1 MENRIK
7 GIRTAAL
14 TMLASSALCFLW
26 SVTSVYAADVELDLT
41 KGDIE
46 ISSDGYRQG
55 DGKKK
60 TGPASGDGYIITT
73 NGKETDHVVTVTS
86 GKKHD
91 IMFDEV
97 EINTASGGGYNPLY
111 IAPDAKAALTLKGE
125 NILHSGGY
133 AAIAV
138 PEGASV
144 EITSQR
150 GGTLEAR
157 TDTPDSGSGIGGTSK
172 DNGGKDTKNTN
183 CGTIK
188 ISGGRISATKIGGTG
203 GGSLVSD
210 KGGTAWID
218 AGSVSAG
225 KDGFTSGV
233 LFEGNAG
240 QVYGTYTLNKE
251 DLSVP
256 VNKVLTIANGQT
268 LSIPSAYSLA
278 LDGNLMN
285 NGTLRIG
292 SADCLTGNGYIGG
305 DGAFYLL
312 SGMTENMFSV
322 PDRMLY
328 ATGEDHTEYVKKYIE
343 DSIRIDGTV
352 VVRNRIFNRTKS
364 DEWEMEISPAEVVE
378 KGTYT
383 VTFTNPEDGDDQVSK
398 TFEVLDAG
406 EMTGISLTTPPK
418 KTAYTYGERFDR
430 TGMVVTVAYSSGATK
445 AASNNKVGIKE
456 GGLRVG
462 QTAVTLVYKE
472 NGKEAA
478 CSLGVSVSPRE
489 IDVTKINWEE
499 KTDSSYEYDGTE
511 KTLKVKAD
519 LPEGLKVSVGGTVS
533 ATEVGTYGVTVD
545 FFLEEGYE
553 GNYVI
558 AGPASAAKEWTIT
571 PKRLEWDTG
580 DLEVVGNIRDNDVS
594 IYGDLRVEG
603 YLPADQ
609 DDENLPVSF
618 STDLIAGVS
627 SKEPGNDQEIRLIWK
642 DENRKYSLGDSP
654 AAKNYAL
661 PEELPVVFGII
672 NDVVKKPVPHGVAVV
687 KGRMYRLD
695 LETGV
700 SRVPERLGRIP
711 DYDTPSEIEKG
722 LIGAV
727 MKQDIRQ
734 TYIYTYDPTL
744 MRKNQDA
751 AEWEHADTDEV
762 SSDGLTIKI
771 PYPKGVGMNSH
782 KCVVAYIYPNT
793 IDGTEAGTI
802 IYPDITK
809 TEDGIE
815 FVVLACAPVAVGF
828 KEAPEEKPS
837 FWESLFSRDK

>member
-14 TMLASSALCFLW
+14 TIFASSALCFLW
-26 SVTSVYAADVELDLT
+26 SVTSVYAADVELDLA

-133 AAIAV
+133 AAVAV

-144 EITSQR
+144 EITAQR

-157 TDTPDSGSGIGGTSK
+157 TDVPDSGSGIGGTSK
-172 DNGGKDTKNTN
+172 DNGGRDTKNTN

-210 KGGTAWID
+210 KDGTAWID

-225 KDGFTSGV
+225 KDGFISGV

-251 DLSVP
+251 DLSIP

-268 LSIPSAYSLA
+268 LTISSAYSLA

-305 DGAFYLL
+305 DGAFYIL

-328 ATGEDHTEYVKKYIE
+328 GTGEDHTEYVKKYIE

-364 DEWEMEISPAEVVE
+364 DEWKMEISPAEVVE

-430 TGMVVTVAYSSGATK
+430 TGMVVTVTYSSGATK
-445 AASNNKVGIKE
+445 AASNNKIGIKE

-499 KTDSSYEYDGTE
+499 KTDTSYEYDGTE

-558 AGPASAAKEWTIT
+558 TGPVSAAREWSIT

-580 DLEVVGNIRDNDVS
+580 DLEVVGNIRDNDVT

-603 YLPADQ
+603 YLSADQ
-609 DDENLPVSF
+609 DDEKLPVSF
-618 STDLIAGVS
+618 PADLITGVPTR
-627 SKEPGNDQEIRLIWK
+627 EAGNDQEIRLIWK
-642 DENRKYSLGDSP
+642 DENKKYSLGDNP
-654 AAKNYAL
+654 AAKNYVL

-751 AEWEHADTDEV
+751 AEWERADTDEV

-771 PYPKGVGMNSH
+771 PYPQGVGKSSH
-782 KCVVAYIYPNT
+782 EAVVAYIYPHT

-802 IYPDITK
+802 IYPDVIE
-809 TEDGIE
+809 TEDSLE
-815 FVVLACAPVAVGF
+815 FVVPACAPVAIGF
-828 KEAPEEKPS
+828 KEAPEEKPG
-837 FWESLFSRDK
+837 FWKSLFSKDK

>member
-14 TMLASSALCFLW
+14 TIFASSALCFLW

-60 TGPASGDGYIITT
+60 TGPAGGDGYIITT
-73 NGKETDHVVTVTS
+73 NGKETDHVVTVAS

-133 AAIAV
+133 AAVAV

-144 EITSQR
+144 EITAQR

-157 TDTPDSGSGIGGTSK
+157 TDAPDSGSGIGGTSK
-172 DNGGKDTKNTN
+172 DNGGRDTKNTN

-210 KGGTAWID
+210 KDGTAWID

-225 KDGFTSGV
+225 KDGFISGV

-251 DLSVP
+251 DLSIP

-268 LSIPSAYSLA
+268 LTISSAYSLA

-305 DGAFYLL
+305 DGAFYIL

-328 ATGEDHTEYVKKYIE
+328 GTGEDHTEYVKKYIE

-364 DEWEMEISPAEVVE
+364 DEWKMEISPAEVVE

-430 TGMVVTVAYSSGATK
+430 TGMVVTVTYSSGATK
-445 AASNNKVGIKE
+445 AASNNKIGIKE

-499 KTDSSYEYDGTE
+499 KTDTSYEYDGTE

-558 AGPASAAKEWTIT
+558 TGPVSAAKEWSIT

-580 DLEVVGNIRDNDVS
+580 DLEVVGNIRDNDVT

-603 YLPADQ
+603 YLSADQ

-618 STDLIAGVS
+618 PADLLTGVS
-627 SKEPGNDQEIRLIWK
+627 TREAGNDQEIRLIWK
-642 DENRKYSLGDSP
+642 DENKKYSLGDNP
-654 AAKNYAL
+654 AAKNYVL
-661 PEELPVVFGII
+661 PEELPVVFGVI

-700 SRVPERLGRIP
+700 SRVPERLRRIP
-711 DYDTPSEIEKG
+711 DFDTPSEIEKG

-751 AEWEHADTDEV
+751 AEWERADTDEV

-771 PYPKGVGMNSH
+771 PYPQGVGKNSH
-782 KCVVAYIYPNT
+782 EAVVAYIYPHT

-802 IYPDITK
+802 IYPDVTES
-809 TEDGIE
+809 EDGLE
-815 FVVLACAPVAVGF
+815 FVVPACAPVAIGF
-828 KEAPEEKPS
+828 KEAPEEKPG
-837 FWESLFSRDK
+837 FWKSLFSKDK

>member
-144 EITSQR
+144 EITAQR

-322 PDRMLY
+322 PDKMLY

-558 AGPASAAKEWTIT
+558 AGPASAAKEWSIT

-618 STDLIAGVS
+618 PTDLITGVS

-751 AEWEHADTDEV
+751 AEWERADTDEV

-815 FVVLACAPVAVGF
+815 FVVPACAPVAVGF

-837 FWESLFSRDK
+837 FWKSLFSRDK

>member
-14 TMLASSALCFLW
+14 TIFASSALCFLW

-60 TGPASGDGYIITT
+60 TGPAGGDGYIITT
-73 NGKETDHVVTVTS
+73 NGKETDHVVTVAS

-133 AAIAV
+133 AAVAV

-144 EITSQR
+144 EITAQR

-157 TDTPDSGSGIGGTSK
+157 TDAPDSGSGIGGTSK
-172 DNGGKDTKNTN
+172 DNGGRDTKNTN

-210 KGGTAWID
+210 QDGTAWID
-218 AGSVSAG
+218 AESVSAG
-225 KDGFTSGV
+225 KDGFISGV

-251 DLSVP
+251 DLSIP

-268 LSIPSAYSLA
+268 LTISSAYSLA

-305 DGAFYLL
+305 DGAFYIL

-328 ATGEDHTEYVKKYIE
+328 GTGEDHTEYVKKYIE

-364 DEWEMEISPAEVVE
+364 DEWKMEISPAEVVE

-430 TGMVVTVAYSSGATK
+430 TGMVVTVTYSSGATK
-445 AASNNKVGIKE
+445 AASNNKIGIKE

-478 CSLGVSVSPRE
+478 CSDRKSV
-489 IDVTKINWEE
+489 V
-499 KTDSSYEYDGTE
+499 
-511 KTLKVKAD
+511 
-519 LPEGLKVSVGGTVS
+519 
-533 ATEVGTYGVTVD
+533 
-545 FFLEEGYE
+545 
-553 GNYVI
+553 
-558 AGPASAAKEWTIT
+558 
-571 PKRLEWDTG
+571 
-580 DLEVVGNIRDNDVS
+580 
-594 IYGDLRVEG
+594 
-603 YLPADQ
+603 
-609 DDENLPVSF
+609 
-618 STDLIAGVS
+618 
-627 SKEPGNDQEIRLIWK
+627 
-642 DENRKYSLGDSP
+642 
-654 AAKNYAL
+654 
-661 PEELPVVFGII
+661 
-672 NDVVKKPVPHGVAVV
+672 
-687 KGRMYRLD
+687 
-695 LETGV
+695 
-700 SRVPERLGRIP
+700 
-711 DYDTPSEIEKG
+711 
-722 LIGAV
+722 
-727 MKQDIRQ
+727 
-734 TYIYTYDPTL
+734 
-744 MRKNQDA
+744 
-751 AEWEHADTDEV
+751 
-762 SSDGLTIKI
+762 
-771 PYPKGVGMNSH
+771 
-782 KCVVAYIYPNT
+782 
-793 IDGTEAGTI
+793 
-802 IYPDITK
+802 
-809 TEDGIE
+809 
-815 FVVLACAPVAVGF
+815 
-828 KEAPEEKPS
+828 
-837 FWESLFSRDK
+837 